1 MNTSL
6 NPSGS
11 AAGQVQ
17 QDLLVLRH
25 AQIMTIAR
33 IDVVVGSIGALL
45 SGVLAVFYGIAW
57 IYMRSDMQDMMQ
69 SGNFIVQICGALS
82 FLFVLAFFLL
92 VIYLL
97 IVFLQF
103 ILLIITGVALSK
115 SKPWSR
121 ALRIGL
127 AILHIVMAVLLAF
140 SSVSKIANDSVSAVP
155 TSLPSTSA
163 PSRLPGERQNEIGSN
178 PAALLLPSVF
188 IILLAAY
195 SVWVLKVL
203 FSNEARFY
211 FNSQYRTD
219 PALERALSRIKKEE

>member
-45 SGVLAVFYGIAW
+45 SGVPAVIYGIAW
-57 IYMRSDMQDMMQ
+57 IYMRSEVQDMMQ
-69 SGNFIVQICGALS
+69 SSNFIEQICGALF
-82 FLFVLAFFLL
+82 FLVALAFFFF
-92 VIYLL
+92 IMYLL
-97 IVFLQF
+97 ILFAQF
-103 ILLIITGVALSK
+103 ILLIIAGVALSK

-140 SSVSKIANDSVSAVP
+140 SFVAGIANNSVSAVP
-155 TSLPSTSA
+155 TFLPSPSA
-163 PSRLPGERQNEIGSN
+163 PSRLPGGGQNEIVSS